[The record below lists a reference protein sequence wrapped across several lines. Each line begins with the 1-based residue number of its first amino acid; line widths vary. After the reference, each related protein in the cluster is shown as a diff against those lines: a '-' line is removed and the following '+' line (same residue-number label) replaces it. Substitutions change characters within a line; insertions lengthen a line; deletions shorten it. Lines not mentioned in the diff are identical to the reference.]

1 MQNKM
6 KLTFSSISL
15 NEAFARNV
23 IASFIIPLNP
33 TVAEMNE
40 VKTAVSEAVTNAIVH
55 GYPNESG
62 EIVIEAEIIE
72 NSLHI
77 LIKDYGVGIDNISLA
92 LEPFYSSKPDEE
104 RSGMG
109 FTVMKTFMD
118 DVEVNSITN
127 IGTTVK
133 MCKKFKKREIA

>member
-62 EIVIEAEIIE
+62 EIVLEAEIIE

-109 FTVMKTFMD
+109 VTVMKTFMD
-118 DVEVNSITN
+118 DVEVNSVSN
-127 IGTTVK
+127 ICTTVK
-133 MCKKFKKREIA
+133 MCKKFKNREIA